1 MVNQSELTPFAAAC
15 GLRSPID
22 LRIVR
27 SDGAVLAEGQ
37 LDLPCALAGRDPACE
52 VTLLDAEI
60 SLRHACLQAVGGR
73 VLVADIGSRTGL
85 HLTEGELAAGPDR
98 QPFLWLTPTD
108 PVAVGP
114 FRITLRKPL
123 FVRPTVPETSPFLP
137 DPAATRALPRVAVR
151 FLNGKSV
158 TGQWVVNRLVTF
170 VGRARDCKISLAA
183 DDIDPFHCYFLL
195 TPDGLWV
202 VDLLSRDGLR
212 VNGEATR
219 YAHLKTGDVLQVGR
233 FRLGFAY
240 LDEPASPRSPERA
253 VPPAAALPKLSLRP
267 QPVTAGAPQTA
278 VAQQTA
284 GTPQTPGA
292 DASGSPVVAAP
303 RELAPAVQ
311 AFAAAQSQM
320 MAQFEASMMG
330 MVRRFGELHREQLG
344 TMHAELARMA
354 ELNAEMQQLQ
364 LQAADPLP
372 GVWVHD
378 RLAALQAERQTLW
391 QRLFDLIAPQNQA

>member
-1 MVNQSELTPFAAAC
+1 VLNLFELTPFATAC

-219 YAHLKTGDVLQVGR
+219 YAHLKSGDVLQVGR

-240 LDEPASPRSPERA
+240 LDEASFARPPDRA
-253 VPPAAALPKLSLRP
+253 VPSPAMPKLAPRPAAPVAPK
-267 QPVTAGAPQTA
+267 
-278 VAQQTA
+278 
-284 GTPQTPGA
+284 TPGA
-292 DASGSPVVAAP
+292 DASGSPVVPPAGS

-311 AFAAAQSQM
+311 AFAAAQASM

-354 ELNAEMQQLQ
+354 ELNAEMQHLQ
-364 LQAADPLP
+364 LCAAETLP
-372 GVWVHD
+372 EVWVHD
-378 RLAALQAERQTLW
+378 RMAALQAERQTLW

>member
-1 MVNQSELTPFAAAC
+1 MVNHSELSPFAAAC

-27 SDGAVLAEGQ
+27 NDGAVLAEGQ
-37 LDLPCALAGRDPACE
+37 LDLPCALAGRDPSCE
-52 VTLLDAEI
+52 VTLLDAQI

-85 HLTEGELAAGPDR
+85 HQTEEGAAGPER
-98 QPFLWLTPTD
+98 QAFLWLTPTD

-114 FRITLRKPL
+114 FRISLRKPL
-123 FVRPTVPETSPFLP
+123 FVRPTAPLTSPFLP
-137 DPAATRALPRVAVR
+137 DPAATQNLPRVAVR
-151 FLNGKSV
+151 FLNGKTV

-183 DDIDPFHCYFLL
+183 DDIDPFHCYFVL

-202 VDLLSRDGLR
+202 VDLLSREGVR
-212 VNGEATR
+212 VNGEETR
-219 YAHLKTGDVLQVGR
+219 YAHLKTGDELQVGR

-240 LDEPASPRSPERA
+240 LDEATPPRVPARVPVPR
-253 VPPAAALPKLSLRP
+253 ALPKLSPKSQFTPPLGTQLPPARP
-267 QPVTAGAPQTA
+267 AAE
-278 VAQQTA
+278 
-284 GTPQTPGA
+284 TP
-292 DASGSPVVAAP
+292 AA

-311 AFAAAQSQM
+311 AFAAAQAQM
-320 MAQFEASMMG
+320 MAQFEASMVG

-344 TMHAELARMA
+344 TMQGELARMA

-364 LQAADPLP
+364 TQSAATLP
-372 GVWVHD
+372 EVWVHD
-378 RLAALQAERQTLW
+378 RMAALQVERQTLW
-391 QRLFDLIAPQNQA
+391 QRLFDLIAPQTQA

>member
-1 MVNQSELTPFAAAC
+1 MVNLSELSPFAAAC

-27 SDGAVLAEGQ
+27 KDGAVLAEGQ
-37 LDLPCALAGRDPACE
+37 LDLPCALAGRDPECE
-52 VTLLDAEI
+52 VTLLDAQI

-85 HLTEGELAAGPDR
+85 HQTELEGAAGPDR
-98 QPFLWLTPTD
+98 QAFLWLTPTD

-114 FRITLRKPL
+114 FRISLRKPL
-123 FVRPTVPETSPFLP
+123 FVRPTAPETSPFLP
-137 DPAATRALPRVAVR
+137 DPAATQGLPRVAVR

-158 TGQWVVNRLVTF
+158 TGQWVVNRLVTL

-183 DDIDPFHCYFLL
+183 DDIDPFHCYFVL

-202 VDLLSRDGLR
+202 VDLLSRAGVR
-212 VNGEATR
+212 VNGESTR
-219 YAHLKTGDVLQVGR
+219 YAHLKTGDELQVGR

-240 LDEPASPRSPERA
+240 LDEAKPAHPPARATTPRLPPKLSPRSQSTPPLGTKL
-253 VPPAAALPKLSLRP
+253 PPAA
-267 QPVTAGAPQTA
+267 G
-278 VAQQTA
+278 
-284 GTPQTPGA
+284 GTPGA
-292 DASGSPVVAAP
+292 HASGSPQVTCPTAA

-311 AFAAAQSQM
+311 AFAAAQAQM
-320 MAQFEASMMG
+320 MAQFEASMVG

-344 TMHAELARMA
+344 TMQGELARMA

-364 LQAADPLP
+364 TQSAAALP
-372 GVWVHD
+372 EVWVHD
-378 RLAALQAERQTLW
+378 RMAALQVERQTLW
-391 QRLFDLIAPQNQA
+391 QRLFDLIAPQMQA

>member
-15 GLRSPID
+15 GLRSAID

-123 FVRPTVPETSPFLP
+123 FVRPTVPATSPFLP

-202 VDLLSRDGLR
+202 VDLLSRDGIR

-219 YAHLKTGDVLQVGR
+219 YAHLKSDDVLQVGR

-240 LDEPASPRSPERA
+240 LDEAAPARSPA
-253 VPPAAALPKLSLRP
+253 PPAAGVAKLSLRSRTPVAPPP
-267 QPVTAGAPQTA
+267 QA
-278 VAQQTA
+278 
-284 GTPQTPGA
+284 PGA
-292 DASGSPVVAAP
+292 DASGPPVAAAP
-303 RELAPAVQ
+303 REVAPAVQ
-311 AFAAAQSQM
+311 AFAAAQTQM

-344 TMHAELARMA
+344 AMQAELARMA

-364 LQAADPLP
+364 TQAAAALP
-372 GVWVHD
+372 EVWVSD
-378 RLAALQAERQTLW
+378 RMAALQAERQTLW
-391 QRLFDLIAPQNQA
+391 QRLFDLIAPPVGA

>member
-1 MVNQSELTPFAAAC
+1 MVNLTELTPFAAAC

-27 SDGAVLAEGQ
+27 TDGAVLAEGQ
-37 LDLPCALAGRDPACE
+37 LDLPCGLAGRDPDCE

-85 HLTEGELAAGPDR
+85 HQTELEGAAGPER

-123 FVRPTVPETSPFLP
+123 FVRPTAPETSPFLP
-137 DPAATRALPRVAVR
+137 DPAATSALPRVAVR

-202 VDLLSRDGLR
+202 VDLLSRAGVR

-219 YAHLKTGDVLQVGR
+219 YAHLKSGDVLQVGR

-240 LDEPASPRSPERA
+240 LDEAAPAVIPQRPA
-253 VPPAAALPKLSLRP
+253 PPATALPKLSLRSRP
-267 QPVTAGAPQTA
+267 RVTP
-278 VAQQTA
+278 
-284 GTPQTPGA
+284 PA
-292 DASGSPVVAAP
+292 DAPGPPVAPAP

-344 TMHAELARMA
+344 AMHAEMARMA
-354 ELNAEMQQLQ
+354 ELNAEMQELQ
-364 LQAADPLP
+364 SQAAAVLP
-372 GVWVHD
+372 EVWVHD
-378 RLAALQAERQTLW
+378 RMAALQAERQTLW
-391 QRLFDLIAPQNQA
+391 QRLFDLIAPPIVA

>member
-1 MVNQSELTPFAAAC
+1 MVNLFELTPFASAC

-22 LRIVR
+22 IRIVR
-27 SDGAVLAEGQ
+27 NDGAVLAEGQ

-52 VTLLDAEI
+52 VTLTDAEI

-85 HLTEGELAAGPDR
+85 HLTEHELAAGPDR

-137 DPAATRALPRVAVR
+137 DPAATDALPRVAVR

-158 TGQWVVNRLVTF
+158 TGQWVVNRLITF

-202 VDLLSRDGLR
+202 VDLLSREGIC

-219 YAHLKTGDVLQVGR
+219 YAHLKTGDELQVGR
-233 FRLGFAY
+233 FRLGFEY
-240 LDEPASPRSPERA
+240 LDEVVPARTPERA
-253 VPPAAALPKLSLRP
+253 VPRPRTMPNLTPRSSFTPPHGIQLPVPATPPPVAA
-267 QPVTAGAPQTA
+267 PVTT
-278 VAQQTA
+278 
-284 GTPQTPGA
+284 
-292 DASGSPVVAAP
+292 AAP

-311 AFAAAQSQM
+311 AFAVAQAQM
-320 MAQFEASMMG
+320 MEQFEASMMA
-330 MVRRFGELHREQLG
+330 MVRKVGEMHRGQLG
-344 TMHAELARMA
+344 AMQAELARME
-354 ELNAEMQQLQ
+354 ELNTEMLHLQ
-364 LQAADPLP
+364 SRATTAAPEI
-372 GVWVHD
+372 WVHD
-378 RLAALQAERQTLW
+378 RMAALHVERQTLW
-391 QRLFDLIAPQNQA
+391 QRLFDMIAPQTLA